1 MFLSSSIKAGYT
13 YLLSTTK
20 IEMLNMKYYN
30 SELKKF
36 KWKEVIY
43 PEYLNG
49 REARYISKIQLLP

>member
-1 MFLSSSIKAGYT
+1 MFLSSSIKADYT

-49 REARYISKIQLLP
+49 REA